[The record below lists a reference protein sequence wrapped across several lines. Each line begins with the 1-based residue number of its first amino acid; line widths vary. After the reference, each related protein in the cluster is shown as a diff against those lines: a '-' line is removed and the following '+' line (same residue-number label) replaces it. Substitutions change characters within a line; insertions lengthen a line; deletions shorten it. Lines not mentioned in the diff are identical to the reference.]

1 MKKTYIIIAVL
12 FAFIASGYSQ
22 SNTKIGAGYYG
33 HMGTHPGIV
42 LELEKEQMF
51 TEKASI
57 PVRINLGFYS
67 HKRNHN
73 ALFLDIN
80 YGFRQY
86 FKSGIFLEESVGFG
100 ALAST
105 LNSDGTYEVDE
116 SGMAYEVSSLNQPDL
131 MASIILGIGYNL
143 SKNSDQ
149 KNLIWLR
156 PKLTWQ
162 FPHKLSS
169 LYTPTIQIG
178 FTHQIK

>member
-1 MKKTYIIIAVL
+1 MKKISIILVL
-12 FAFIASGYSQ
+12 LLSFIGTAFSQ
-22 SNTKIGAGYYG
+22 KNIKIGAGYYG
-33 HMGTHPGIV
+33 QMVTHPGIV
-42 LELEKEQMF
+42 LEFEKEQMF
-51 TEKASI
+51 TEKASM
-57 PVRINLGFYS
+57 PVRVDLGFYS

-86 FKSGIFLEESVGFG
+86 FNSGIFIEESVGFG
-100 ALAST
+100 VLGST

-116 SGMAYEVSSLNQPDL
+116 NGLPYEVSSINQPDL
-131 MASIILGIGYNL
+131 MASITLGIGYNL

-156 PKLTWQ
+156 PRLSWQ

-169 LYTPTIQIG
+169 LYSPTIQLG